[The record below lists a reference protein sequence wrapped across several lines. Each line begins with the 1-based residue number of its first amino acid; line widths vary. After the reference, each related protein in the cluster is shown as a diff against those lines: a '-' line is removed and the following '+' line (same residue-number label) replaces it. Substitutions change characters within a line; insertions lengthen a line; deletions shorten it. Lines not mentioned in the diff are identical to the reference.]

1 MVDGGSC
8 APVTDYFSYANRQW
22 LMTDP
27 LSLSG
32 LVYGQCSPCSAPPSG
47 DLVITAEVCG
57 NTGGSEVRMT
67 GPIWNW
73 DPTTGPIAVDNMDG
87 TYTFTLSPAPTTDME
102 YLLILD
108 GVQEDLIQDMVD
120 GGSCAPVTDYFSYA
134 NRQWL
139 MTDPLSLSGLVY
151 GQCSPCSAPP
161 SGDLVITAE
170 VCGNTGGSEVRMTGP
185 IWNWDPTTGPIAVDN
200 MDGTYTFTLS
210 PAPTTDMEYLLILDG
225 VQEDLIQDMVDG
237 GSCAPVTDY
246 FSYANRQWLM
256 TDPLSLSGL
265 VYGQCSPCSAPPSG
279 DLVITAEVCGNTGG
293 SEVRMTGPIWNWDP
307 TTGPIAVDNMDGTY
321 TFTLS
326 PAPTT
331 DMEYLLIL
339 DGVQEDL
346 IQDMVDGGSCAPV
359 TDYFSY
365 ANRQWLMTDP
375 LSLSGLVYGQCSPC
389 SAPPSGDLVITAEV
403 CGNTGGSEVRMTGPI
418 WNWDPTTGPIAVD
431 NMDGTYTFTLSP
443 APTTDMEYLLILDGV
458 QEDLIQDMVDG
469 GSCAPVTDYFSY
481 ANRQWLM
488 TDPLSLSGLVYGQ
501 CSPCSAPPSGDLV
514 ITAEVCGNTGGSE
527 VRMTGP
533 IWNWDPTTGPIAV
546 DNMDG
551 TYTFTLSPAPTTDM
565 EYLLILDGV
574 QEDLIQDMVDGGSC
588 APVTDYFSYANRQWL
603 MTDPLSLSGLV
614 YGQCSPC
621 SAPPSGDLV
630 ITAEVCG
637 NTGGSEVRMTGPIW
651 NWDPTTGPIA
661 VDNMDGT
668 YTFTLSPAP
677 TTDMEYLLIL
687 DGVQEDLIQDMVDG
701 GSCAPVTDYFSYA
714 NRQWL
719 MTDPLSLSGLV
730 YGQCSPCSAPPSGDL
745 VITAEV
751 CGNTGGSEVRMT
763 GPIWNWDPTTGPI
776 AVDNMD
782 GTYTFTLSPAPT
794 TDMEYLLILDGVQ
807 EDLIQEMVDGGSC
820 APVTDYFSY
829 ANRQWLM
836 TDPLSLSGLV
846 YGQCSPCSAP
856 PSGDLVITAEV
867 CGNTGGSEVRMTGP
881 IWNWDPTTG
890 PIAVDNMDGTY
901 TFTLSPAPTTDMEY
915 LLILDGVQEDLIQDM
930 VDGGSCAP
938 VTDYFSYANRKWFI
952 TDSLSIDAIY
962 NRCVPCSYPDISI
975 TTEICDTVG
984 VSTVKIL
991 RPPNWDWN
999 NAKEGISNGDGTWTF
1014 TYSPAPTDSLEYR
1027 IVVDGVE
1034 ENLIQEMIDGANCAP
1049 ITDYSSYA
1057 NRLWQLS
1064 DGSSIVNTYNTCAD
1078 CSGSNDIFELSLDFK
1093 IYPNPA
1099 TNSITIKNA
1108 PESYAYSIYNSIGS
1122 LMIKGYDGS
1131 QIDISSLEN
1140 GIYFV
1145 VINSDNSKTQ
1155 ASFVKN

>member
-1 MVDGGSC
+1 MTDPLSLSGLVYGQCSPCSAPPSGDLVITAEVCGNTGGSEVRMTGPIWNWDPTTGPIAVDNMDGTYTFTLSPAPTTDMEYLLILDGVQEDLIQEMVDGGSC

-108 GVQEDLIQDMVD
+108 GVQEDLIQEMVD

-225 VQEDLIQDMVDG
+225 VQEDLIQ
-237 GSCAPVTDY
+237 
-246 FSYANRQWLM
+246 
-256 TDPLSLSGL
+256 
-265 VYGQCSPCSAPPSG
+265 
-279 DLVITAEVCGNTGG
+279 E
-293 SEVRMTGPIWNWDP
+293 
-307 TTGPIAVDNMDGTY
+307 
-321 TFTLS
+321 
-326 PAPTT
+326 
-331 DMEYLLIL
+331 
-339 DGVQEDL
+339 
-346 IQDMVDGGSCAPV
+346 
-359 TDYFSY
+359 
-365 ANRQWLMTDP
+365 
-375 LSLSGLVYGQCSPC
+375 
-389 SAPPSGDLVITAEV
+389 
-403 CGNTGGSEVRMTGPI
+403 
-418 WNWDPTTGPIAVD
+418 
-431 NMDGTYTFTLSP
+431 
-443 APTTDMEYLLILDGV
+443 
-458 QEDLIQDMVDG
+458 
-469 GSCAPVTDYFSY
+469 
-481 ANRQWLM
+481 
-488 TDPLSLSGLVYGQ
+488 
-501 CSPCSAPPSGDLV
+501 
-514 ITAEVCGNTGGSE
+514 
-527 VRMTGP
+527 
-533 IWNWDPTTGPIAV
+533 
-546 DNMDG
+546 
-551 TYTFTLSPAPTTDM
+551 
-565 EYLLILDGV
+565 
-574 QEDLIQDMVDGGSC
+574 
-588 APVTDYFSYANRQWL
+588 
-603 MTDPLSLSGLV
+603 
-614 YGQCSPC
+614 
-621 SAPPSGDLV
+621 
-630 ITAEVCG
+630 
-637 NTGGSEVRMTGPIW
+637 
-651 NWDPTTGPIA
+651 
-661 VDNMDGT
+661 
-668 YTFTLSPAP
+668 
-677 TTDMEYLLIL
+677 
-687 DGVQEDLIQDMVDG
+687 MVDG

-938 VTDYFSYANRKWFI
+938 VTDYFSYANRQWLI

-962 NRCVPCSYPDISI
+962 NRCVPCSFPDISI

-1108 PESYAYSIYNSIGS
+1108 PESFAYSIYNSIGS

>member
-1 MVDGGSC
+1 MVFIGFSQTLPEDFEASIITSDFTDFDGGVATVLPNPQSSGINTS
-8 APVTDYFSYANRQW
+8 ATVGQIVRNGGLTWGGSKYTLAGNLDFSTMTNITMKVYTAAPIGTTIKFKLEGGVGSAEVDALTTVTGAWEEITWNFSGTANTFNTIVLMFDFGNVGDGTATSTFLFDDIEQSASPLTQIDLPVTFESATVDYT
-22 LMTDP
+22 MTDFGDNMSTLLVDPTLPTNMVMQVVKP
-27 LSLSG
+27 LSAPTWAGTTIGTSLGFVNAIPFTATETEMSVRVWSPDAGIPVRLKVEDHTDPAISVETEALTTVAGQWETLVFDFANEASG
-32 LVYGQCSPCSAPPSG
+32 TAAINFANTYNKASIFFNFGTDGATAGSKTYYFDDLIFSAPPPSN

-67 GPIWNW
+67 GPLWSW
-73 DPTTGPIAVDNMDG
+73 DPIAGPIAVDNMDG

-108 GVQEDLIQDMVD
+108 GVQEDMVAA
-120 GGSCAPVTDYFSYA
+120 GTA
-134 NRQWL
+134 
-139 MTDPLSLSGLVY
+139 
-151 GQCSPCSAPP
+151 
-161 SGDLVITAE
+161 SGDWSCTPIT
-170 VCGNTGGSEVRMTGP
+170 
-185 IWNWDPTTGPIAVDN
+185 DN
-200 MDGTYTFTLS
+200 
-210 PAPTTDMEYLLILDG
+210 
-225 VQEDLIQDMVDG
+225 
-237 GSCAPVTDY
+237 
-246 FSYANRQWLM
+246 
-256 TDPLSLSGL
+256 
-265 VYGQCSPCSAPPSG
+265 
-279 DLVITAEVCGNTGG
+279 
-293 SEVRMTGPIWNWDP
+293 
-307 TTGPIAVDNMDGTY
+307 
-321 TFTLS
+321 
-326 PAPTT
+326 
-331 DMEYLLIL
+331 
-339 DGVQEDL
+339 
-346 IQDMVDGGSCAPV
+346 
-359 TDYFSY
+359 
-365 ANRQWLMTDP
+365 
-375 LSLSGLVYGQCSPC
+375 
-389 SAPPSGDLVITAEV
+389 
-403 CGNTGGSEVRMTGPI
+403 
-418 WNWDPTTGPIAVD
+418 
-431 NMDGTYTFTLSP
+431 
-443 APTTDMEYLLILDGV
+443 
-458 QEDLIQDMVDG
+458 
-469 GSCAPVTDYFSY
+469 
-481 ANRQWLM
+481 
-488 TDPLSLSGLVYGQ
+488 
-501 CSPCSAPPSGDLV
+501 
-514 ITAEVCGNTGGSE
+514 
-527 VRMTGP
+527 
-533 IWNWDPTTGPIAV
+533 
-546 DNMDG
+546 
-551 TYTFTLSPAPTTDM
+551 
-565 EYLLILDGV
+565 
-574 QEDLIQDMVDGGSC
+574 
-588 APVTDYFSYANRQWL
+588 
-603 MTDPLSLSGLV
+603 
-614 YGQCSPC
+614 
-621 SAPPSGDLV
+621 
-630 ITAEVCG
+630 
-637 NTGGSEVRMTGPIW
+637 
-651 NWDPTTGPIA
+651 
-661 VDNMDGT
+661 
-668 YTFTLSPAP
+668 
-677 TTDMEYLLIL
+677 
-687 DGVQEDLIQDMVDG
+687 
-701 GSCAPVTDYFSYA
+701 
-714 NRQWL
+714 
-719 MTDPLSLSGLV
+719 
-730 YGQCSPCSAPPSGDL
+730 
-745 VITAEV
+745 
-751 CGNTGGSEVRMT
+751 
-763 GPIWNWDPTTGPI
+763 
-776 AVDNMD
+776 
-782 GTYTFTLSPAPT
+782 
-794 TDMEYLLILDGVQ
+794 
-807 EDLIQEMVDGGSC
+807 
-820 APVTDYFSY
+820 FSY

>member
-1 MVDGGSC
+1 MKILSSITFLLMVFIGFSQTLPEDFEASIITSDFTDFDGGVATVLPNPQSSGINTS
-8 APVTDYFSYANRQW
+8 ATVGQIVRNGGLTWGGSKYTLAGNLDFSTMTNITMKVYTAAPIGTTIKFKLEGGVGSAEVDALTTVTGAWEEITWNFSGTANTFNTIVLMFDFGNVGDGTATSTFLFDDIEQSASPLTQIDLPVTFESATVDYT
-22 LMTDP
+22 MTDFGDNMSTLLVDPTLPTNMVMQVVKP
-27 LSLSG
+27 LSAPTWAGTTIGTSLGFVNAIPFTATETEMSVRVWSPDAGIPVRLKVEDHTDPAISVETEALTTVAGQWETLVFDFANEASG
-32 LVYGQCSPCSAPPSG
+32 TAAINFANTYNKASIFFNFGTDGATAGSKTYYFDDLIFSAPPPSG

-108 GVQEDLIQDMVD
+108 GVQEDMVAA
-120 GGSCAPVTDYFSYA
+120 GTA
-134 NRQWL
+134 
-139 MTDPLSLSGLVY
+139 
-151 GQCSPCSAPP
+151 
-161 SGDLVITAE
+161 SGDWSCTPIT
-170 VCGNTGGSEVRMTGP
+170 
-185 IWNWDPTTGPIAVDN
+185 DN
-200 MDGTYTFTLS
+200 
-210 PAPTTDMEYLLILDG
+210 
-225 VQEDLIQDMVDG
+225 
-237 GSCAPVTDY
+237 
-246 FSYANRQWLM
+246 
-256 TDPLSLSGL
+256 
-265 VYGQCSPCSAPPSG
+265 
-279 DLVITAEVCGNTGG
+279 
-293 SEVRMTGPIWNWDP
+293 
-307 TTGPIAVDNMDGTY
+307 
-321 TFTLS
+321 
-326 PAPTT
+326 
-331 DMEYLLIL
+331 
-339 DGVQEDL
+339 
-346 IQDMVDGGSCAPV
+346 
-359 TDYFSY
+359 
-365 ANRQWLMTDP
+365 
-375 LSLSGLVYGQCSPC
+375 
-389 SAPPSGDLVITAEV
+389 
-403 CGNTGGSEVRMTGPI
+403 
-418 WNWDPTTGPIAVD
+418 
-431 NMDGTYTFTLSP
+431 
-443 APTTDMEYLLILDGV
+443 
-458 QEDLIQDMVDG
+458 
-469 GSCAPVTDYFSY
+469 
-481 ANRQWLM
+481 
-488 TDPLSLSGLVYGQ
+488 
-501 CSPCSAPPSGDLV
+501 
-514 ITAEVCGNTGGSE
+514 
-527 VRMTGP
+527 
-533 IWNWDPTTGPIAV
+533 
-546 DNMDG
+546 
-551 TYTFTLSPAPTTDM
+551 
-565 EYLLILDGV
+565 
-574 QEDLIQDMVDGGSC
+574 
-588 APVTDYFSYANRQWL
+588 
-603 MTDPLSLSGLV
+603 
-614 YGQCSPC
+614 
-621 SAPPSGDLV
+621 
-630 ITAEVCG
+630 
-637 NTGGSEVRMTGPIW
+637 
-651 NWDPTTGPIA
+651 
-661 VDNMDGT
+661 
-668 YTFTLSPAP
+668 
-677 TTDMEYLLIL
+677 
-687 DGVQEDLIQDMVDG
+687 
-701 GSCAPVTDYFSYA
+701 FSYA

-807 EDLIQEMVDGGSC
+807 EDLIQE
-820 APVTDYFSY
+820 
-829 ANRQWLM
+829 
-836 TDPLSLSGLV
+836 
-846 YGQCSPCSAP
+846 
-856 PSGDLVITAEV
+856 
-867 CGNTGGSEVRMTGP
+867 
-881 IWNWDPTTG
+881 
-890 PIAVDNMDGTY
+890 
-901 TFTLSPAPTTDMEY
+901 
-915 LLILDGVQEDLIQDM
+915 M

>member
-1 MVDGGSC
+1 
-8 APVTDYFSYANRQW
+8 
-22 LMTDP
+22 
-27 LSLSG
+27 
-32 LVYGQCSPCSAPPSG
+32 
-47 DLVITAEVCG
+47 
-57 NTGGSEVRMT
+57 
-67 GPIWNW
+67 
-73 DPTTGPIAVDNMDG
+73 
-87 TYTFTLSPAPTTDME
+87 
-102 YLLILD
+102 
-108 GVQEDLIQDMVD
+108 
-120 GGSCAPVTDYFSYA
+120 
-134 NRQWL
+134 
-139 MTDPLSLSGLVY
+139 
-151 GQCSPCSAPP
+151 
-161 SGDLVITAE
+161 
-170 VCGNTGGSEVRMTGP
+170 
-185 IWNWDPTTGPIAVDN
+185 
-200 MDGTYTFTLS
+200 
-210 PAPTTDMEYLLILDG
+210 
-225 VQEDLIQDMVDG
+225 
-237 GSCAPVTDY
+237 
-246 FSYANRQWLM
+246 
-256 TDPLSLSGL
+256 
-265 VYGQCSPCSAPPSG
+265 
-279 DLVITAEVCGNTGG
+279 
-293 SEVRMTGPIWNWDP
+293 
-307 TTGPIAVDNMDGTY
+307 
-321 TFTLS
+321 
-326 PAPTT
+326 
-331 DMEYLLIL
+331 
-339 DGVQEDL
+339 
-346 IQDMVDGGSCAPV
+346 
-359 TDYFSY
+359 
-365 ANRQWLMTDP
+365 
-375 LSLSGLVYGQCSPC
+375 
-389 SAPPSGDLVITAEV
+389 
-403 CGNTGGSEVRMTGPI
+403 
-418 WNWDPTTGPIAVD
+418 
-431 NMDGTYTFTLSP
+431 
-443 APTTDMEYLLILDGV
+443 
-458 QEDLIQDMVDG
+458 
-469 GSCAPVTDYFSY
+469 
-481 ANRQWLM
+481 
-488 TDPLSLSGLVYGQ
+488 
-501 CSPCSAPPSGDLV
+501 
-514 ITAEVCGNTGGSE
+514 
-527 VRMTGP
+527 
-533 IWNWDPTTGPIAV
+533 
-546 DNMDG
+546 
-551 TYTFTLSPAPTTDM
+551 
-565 EYLLILDGV
+565 
-574 QEDLIQDMVDGGSC
+574 MVDGGSC

-938 VTDYFSYANRKWFI
+938 VTDYFSYANRQVVHYGLFI
-952 TDSLSIDAIY
+952 Y
-962 NRCVPCSYPDISI
+962 
-975 TTEICDTVG
+975 
-984 VSTVKIL
+984 
-991 RPPNWDWN
+991 
-999 NAKEGISNGDGTWTF
+999 
-1014 TYSPAPTDSLEYR
+1014 
-1027 IVVDGVE
+1027 
-1034 ENLIQEMIDGANCAP
+1034 
-1049 ITDYSSYA
+1049 
-1057 NRLWQLS
+1057 
-1064 DGSSIVNTYNTCAD
+1064 
-1078 CSGSNDIFELSLDFK
+1078 
-1093 IYPNPA
+1093 
-1099 TNSITIKNA
+1099 
-1108 PESYAYSIYNSIGS
+1108 
-1122 LMIKGYDGS
+1122 
-1131 QIDISSLEN
+1131 
-1140 GIYFV
+1140 
-1145 VINSDNSKTQ
+1145 
-1155 ASFVKN
+1155 